1 MLTGF
6 TFDILR
12 QIAHGT
18 AIQFGSDCEVV
29 IHDLSLESI
38 ENSIVF
44 IENGHVTARKK
55 GDGPS
60 RIVLDALKSND
71 AKRLQDKLAYLTR
84 THDGK
89 ILKSSTMYIRDED
102 GNISAIFAINFDITN
117 LVVLD
122 GSLRTLTSTSD
133 DEADASREPEE
144 IPINI
149 NDLLDELI
157 AQSIKLVGKPVAL
170 MTKDDKIRAIQFL
183 DQSGAFLITKSG
195 DKISKQFG
203 ISKYTMYSYID
214 AGKSE

>member
-1 MLTGF
+1 MLTEF
-6 TFDILR
+6 TFNILR

-18 AIQFGSDCEVV
+18 AVQFGSDCEVV
-29 IHDLSLESI
+29 IHDLSLDSI

-44 IENGHVTARKK
+44 IENGHITARKK

-60 RIVLDALKSND
+60 RIVLDTLKAGD
-71 AKRLQDKLAYLTR
+71 VRHLQDKLAYLTR

-89 ILKSSTMYIRDED
+89 ILKSSTMFIRDEN
-102 GNISAIFAINFDITN
+102 GQISAIFAINFDITN

-122 GSLRTLTSTSD
+122 GSLRSLTSTGD
-133 DEADASREPEE
+133 DEIGASREPEE

-214 AGKSE
+214 AGKN